1 MIPWRDLS
9 TKCYWNRP
17 PNITGW
23 IRPCNDATVIPVWL
37 LLPALWSQWDW
48 FSLQSVITIKAA
60 TQPVECRGL
69 VMPGATASL
78 CAPYQILIM
87 SSGVWWSSIV
97 TGYTLFVTS
106 QYDLIF
112 TFPNQ
117 RLGEVCWHN
126 MQIIL
131 HALSLLVVVQRV
143 TVMNIKHQ
151 RSKLG
156 DRSKT
161 QQLNPK
167 FVTAE
172 ISGTVCL

>member
-1 MIPWRDLS
+1 
-9 TKCYWNRP
+9 
-17 PNITGW
+17 
-23 IRPCNDATVIPVWL
+23 
-37 LLPALWSQWDW
+37 
-48 FSLQSVITIKAA
+48 
-60 TQPVECRGL
+60 
-69 VMPGATASL
+69 
-78 CAPYQILIM
+78 
-87 SSGVWWSSIV
+87 
-97 TGYTLFVTS
+97 
-106 QYDLIF
+106 
-112 TFPNQ
+112 
-117 RLGEVCWHN
+117 

-161 QQLNPK
+161 QQLNPT